1 MKIYRIEFVA
11 PTPLVATQILQ
22 TWYKKHSV
30 EWYAVD
36 MMLIQVITDV
46 TYVMLVVND
55 RLPNAVIRIGEL
67 KTMALT
73 MLQSYFDMDQEYAAN
88 VIGFNLRIMEREE
101 RPVKVG

>member
-1 MKIYRIEFVA
+1 
-11 PTPLVATQILQ
+11 
-22 TWYKKHSV
+22 
-30 EWYAVD
+30 
-36 MMLIQVITDV
+36 
-46 TYVMLVVND
+46 VND

-73 MLQSYFDMDQEYAAN
+73 MLQSYFDMDQEHAVN